1 LQPINVRLVPGQI
14 RAFEALAPSGVT
26 LRWQSPDG
34 GDIIGRGRI
43 VSFVAP
49 ERPGTYR
56 LVAINEANANDT
68 VTATI
73 FVGEAVNVRIVP
85 GNIDLSIGVE
95 QEFGAIVTG
104 AADDSVLWDAP
115 DGGSLLE
122 GNNNT
127 VTFVSPPEP
136 GQYRLVA
143 RSNFDPNRTAEITVT
158 VR

>member
-1 LQPINVRLVPGQI
+1 M
-14 RAFEALAPSGVT
+14 APSGVT
-26 LRWQSPDG
+26 LRWESPDG

-56 LVAINEANANDT
+56 LVAISDIDPSNR

-73 FVGEAVNVRIVP
+73 VVGEAVSVRIVP
-85 GNIDLSIGVE
+85 GDLAIGIGAE
-95 QEFGAIVTG
+95 QEFGAVVTG
-104 AADDSVLWDAP
+104 TDDESILWDAP

-143 RSNFDPNRTAEITVT
+143 RSNFDPNRTDEITIT